1 MVPLKKTYR
10 YYYFHVFKLEN
21 SGIKMGNW
29 SKSITLIPYVYILMI
44 IRKNTQLWIRTKII
58 WIRLHK
64 MEIYYKIRGDKI
76 LNNRNQIKVVGM
88 HRVSGYESCIPDR
101 YPAGHPV
108 GPDTGFQSRNPT
120 ILKLEFTCN
129 KIF

>member
-1 MVPLKKTYR
+1 
-10 YYYFHVFKLEN
+10 
-21 SGIKMGNW
+21 
-29 SKSITLIPYVYILMI
+29 
-44 IRKNTQLWIRTKII
+44 
-58 WIRLHK
+58 

-120 ILKLEFTCN
+120 ILKLEFEIEISPFRE
-129 KIF
+129 IFHLREVETFRFGYVLESRQIFRE

>member
-1 MVPLKKTYR
+1 MFIS
-10 YYYFHVFKLEN
+10 YFINFWLINYGTLHFSRFQGKMKLC
-21 SGIKMGNW
+21 S
-29 SKSITLIPYVYILMI
+29 Y
-44 IRKNTQLWIRTKII
+44 
-58 WIRLHK
+58 K